1 MSKIKKFLGKL
12 NPMNAIEKWAIKHV
26 AKKIV
31 KKLPDLQEKGKE
43 VVNEYL
49 QKIEINAEE
58 LFEKIEVAIVNY
70 FEKLA
75 DKQK

>member
-1 MSKIKKFLGKL
+1 MSKIKSFFKKL
-12 NPMNAIEKWAIKHV
+12 NPMNAIEKFIIKRI
-26 AKKIV
+26 AKKII

-58 LFEKIEVAIVNY
+58 LFEKVEIAIVKY
-70 FEKLA
+70 FEKFEN
-75 DKQK
+75 K